1 MDANKRWL
9 AAGFAVLVLLS
20 GSGAVRAGDLSGAHL
35 GCAVDTFA
43 FDILSADVCSAWWQ
57 PNRANNPTN
66 AHFEVMN
73 LPAGN
78 YAYLWRN
85 LENNQSPP
93 ACAGLAGCSLP
104 IATDTS
110 GDGEASMSLTVT
122 DLDTGAQRT
131 LTAVA
136 YYFDG
141 HN

>member
-1 MDANKRWL
+1 MDANKRLL
-9 AAGFAVLVLLS
+9 AAGFAALVLLS
-20 GSGAVRAGDLSGAHL
+20 GSGAVRAGDLSGAQL

-43 FDILSADVCSAWWQ
+43 FDILTANVCSAVWQ
-57 PNRANNPTN
+57 PNRAHDPTDV
-66 AHFEVMN
+66 HFEVMN

-78 YAYLWRN
+78 YAYLWRD
-85 LENNQSPP
+85 LETNQSPP

-136 YYFDG
+136 FYRDG
-141 HN
+141 HS